1 MSKYLFIKHSKTY
14 LKPFLFSSYNV
25 EKLIAF
31 YLQETKIHADV
42 IFVYK
47 LDERMNSFKPEGH
60 ISKGKFSRCYSDMF
74 NFEAYINAELV

>member
-31 YLQETKIHADV
+31 YLRETQVNPDV

-60 ISKGKFSRCYSDMF
+60 IFKGKFSRCYSDMF
-74 NFEAYINAELV
+74 NFEDYINAELV